1 MEKAFELSL
10 QKPCQ
15 SFSQCLGNSFRQT
28 VAGIFSDRRMNGDVM
43 LSSHIGAT
51 AERAKATEGEYLI
64 AWQDTTFYN
73 YTGHKQMQGL
83 GKLQGGILGILQH
96 NVLLTSEKG
105 VPLGLIDQ
113 QHWSRESAVVFDGK
127 ESLKWERGLRAVND
141 RLAATGKKVVVVQD
155 READIFSFFK
165 CARQPDIELLVRV
178 HQPRNLE
185 VAGCGQVSKLAG
197 LRQTVPPVGQKAV
210 TISRDGKEVT
220 LTLSLQ
226 ACKVHVLPD
235 RSRGAGKDKTQ
246 ELSLVIAREIAAE
259 DSKGNDVFEADKAAL
274 WYLLTSLPTDNQLD
288 IERVVVFYGL
298 RWRVE
303 RLHYTMKSGGI
314 NVERLQFDDITT
326 TINALSF
333 YSVVAWR
340 LLATTYVFRE
350 SQEAPAEAVFEQDE
364 IRLLEKIDKKPIKT
378 VKEAVLALAKIV
390 GFAKSKRQPLPGVKV
405 LAQAFER
412 FYYIKVGS
420 IIDH

>member
-1 MEKAFELSL
+1 M
-10 QKPCQ
+10 
-15 SFSQCLGNSFRQT
+15 GNSFRQT
-28 VAGIFSDRRMNGDVM
+28 VAGIFSDRRMNEDVM
-43 LSSHIGAT
+43 LSSHIVAT
-51 AERAKATEGEYLI
+51 AERAKATEGDYLI
-64 AWQDTTFYN
+64 AAQDTTFYN
-73 YTGHKQMQGL
+73 YTGHKQMEGL

-96 NVLLTSEKG
+96 NVLLTSDKG

-113 QHWSRESAVVFDGK
+113 QYWSRESAVAFDGK
-127 ESLKWERGLRAVND
+127 ESLKWERGLQAVND

-165 CARQPDIELLVRV
+165 YPRESDIELLVRV

-185 VAGCGQVSKLAG
+185 VAGSGEVSKLAG
-197 LRQTVPPVGQKAV
+197 LGEMMPLFGQKMVA
-210 TISRDGKEVT
+210 ISREGKEVT

-235 RSRGAGKDKTQ
+235 KDRSARKHKTQ
-246 ELSLVIAREIAAE
+246 ELSLVIAREIAAS
-259 DSKGNDVFEADKAAL
+259 DSKGNDVFNADKAAL
-274 WYLLTSLPTDNQLD
+274 WYLLTSLPIDNQLD
-288 IERVVVFYGL
+288 IERVVAFYGL

-303 RLHYTMKSGGI
+303 RLHFTLKSGAL
-314 NVERLQFDDITT
+314 NVEKLQFDDIET

-333 YSVVAWR
+333 YSVVAWQ
-340 LLATTYVFRE
+340 LLAVTYVLRE
-350 SQEAPAEAVFEQDE
+350 NQDAPAQSVFEQNE
-364 IRLLEKIDKKPIKT
+364 VSLLEKIDKKPIKT
-378 VKEAVLALAKIV
+378 VKDAVLALAKIA

-412 FYYIKVGS
+412 FHYIKLGN